1 MIQMYI
7 FFRSPHRRTERSMQR
22 IIRIPPIVGV
32 PDLFMCVFGPSSR
45 ICCVILNLFILPIIH
60 GPRRREKTI
69 AVSTAREV
77 LKVMY
82 LKTFRG
88 ENQSCKL
95 YKRLYN
101 I

>member
-1 MIQMYI
+1 MTQIYI
-7 FFRSPHRRTERSMQR
+7 FFRSPQRKTERSIQMMMS
-22 IIRIPPIVGV
+22 IPPIVGV
-32 PDLFMCVFGPSSR
+32 PALFMCVLGPSSR
-45 ICCVILNLFILPIIH
+45 ICCVILNLLILPIIH
-60 GPRRREKTI
+60 GPRRRENSM